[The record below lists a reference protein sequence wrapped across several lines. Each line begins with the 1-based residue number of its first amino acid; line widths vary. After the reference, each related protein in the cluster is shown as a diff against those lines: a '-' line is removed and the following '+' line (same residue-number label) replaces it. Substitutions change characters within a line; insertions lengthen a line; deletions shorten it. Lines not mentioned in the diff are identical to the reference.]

1 MEHKE
6 NQNETQPITYYRAQ
20 IIRGKMAEEQITVEA
35 LERKSGVS
43 NVTISRIRM
52 GRPIDMK
59 KLRQVADA
67 LEISWSD
74 LFNFA
79 ADNQTSAA

>member
-1 MEHKE
+1 MEQIE
-6 NQNETQPITYYRAQ
+6 NQIEPQPITYYRAQ
-20 IIRGKMAEEQITVEA
+20 IIRGKMAENQITVEA

-79 ADNQTSAA
+79 ADSQTSAA